1 MRTYQFQSQY
11 HGLPLDGVGLPQEY
25 AVPLILGFMQ
35 EAILDEL
42 ERGLPPPASFILWT
56 KGADKVTFFQQLL
69 ETAVLPPPMPIMLR
83 NLEDLHCPPA
93 QVLVSSDD
101 HPTTEHRAVIFAR

>member
-42 ERGLPPPASFILWT
+42 ERGLPRPASFILWT
-56 KGADKVTFFQQLL
+56 KGADKVTFFSTVAGNRRLAAANANHVA
-69 ETAVLPPPMPIMLR
+69 EPGGPALPA
-83 NLEDLHCPPA
+83 CPSPSK
-93 QVLVSSDD
+93 Q
-101 HPTTEHRAVIFAR
+101 